1 MEIDVK
7 IIEDLEIAITK
18 AFDNPELK
26 RIVQY
31 SQGVKLIELADG
43 KNFPDTVY
51 SLVTNE
57 NTNIT
62 KLIFKA
68 VEYNPKNEHLQNFV
82 HKHIKYFLGCSE
94 SHIQKEFIISLLK
107 ILYEISNFDF
117 QSVIDS
123 FKSSLPTKATLSEK
137 IKFHLKDT
145 KVSSCV
151 KIYLILTFLLNDYPY
166 LEDRQ
171 VLRIFFFVNNLLAN
185 ISDRQLQQEL
195 KNWQD
200 RARDQG
206 YQLPKEKSSS
216 TNNENKD
223 PCTWQPYLSIVIKK
237 LSSPDSDRYSLL
249 GYLILENI
257 NNRNQKPDLIPLQ
270 NYIVVNNRK
279 TDDNTT
285 IPNYK
290 SSKQFN
296 FSFSQSKTEAG
307 KKNLAKQLKMLIEE
321 SYDKIRGIRER
332 RIRKNLIIEFF
343 LPGNYLFENVD
354 RWKIPYGIGCGE
366 FIELGKKYN
375 VIVRSYDRLNSS
387 EFITILEQN
396 WQKIEK
402 IIDCLQD
409 DINEQELIK
418 YHQTYYTN
426 LNSMS
431 GRGQKI
437 ATKMKS
443 KIGLKLICKP
453 PKSGESC
460 SGLVNAIL
468 ESGVPIIIW
477 AKCQDI
483 PDQNLFNKL
492 NQFFAPKSIKKIN
505 NLANIVYEQRVKAF
519 EAIDTLKNNQI
530 EEEIKDIEKDSATE
544 PDPNEYFGYY
554 LTIYFEET
562 NRLSKLHDY
571 LKDNIQ
577 NNKLRLGA

>member
-1 MEIDVK
+1 MGIPGDIQNELINALIYAFPNKQKLKMMLKLKLNFTLTIDSNDISEILFELIDNNQ
-7 IIEDLEIAITK
+7 LEINRLIRGALRS
-18 AFDNPELK
+18 NPNNKE
-26 RIVQY
+26 I
-31 SQGVKLIELADG
+31 
-43 KNFPDTVY
+43 
-51 SLVTNE
+51 
-57 NTNIT
+57 
-62 KLIFKA
+62 
-68 VEYNPKNEHLQNFV
+68 QNFV
-82 HKHIKYFLGCSE
+82 KNHIEFLGLNRGE
-94 SHIQKEFIISLLK
+94 VIKKNLTNHLISILEEIKNFDCVVNALKK
-107 ILYEISNFDF
+107 ILPDRRSSYILEDIKNLDNPRIDKSIKIFLILEI
-117 QSVIDS
+117 I
-123 FKSSLPTKATLSEK
+123 
-137 IKFHLKDT
+137 LKDY
-145 KVSSCV
+145 S
-151 KIYLILTFLLNDYPY
+151 YDADNQELLI
-166 LEDRQ
+166 
-171 VLRIFFFVNNLLAN
+171 IFVFIADLLAN
-185 ISDRQLQQEL
+185 ISDPQLQQKL

-216 TNNENKD
+216 TNNENKNT
-223 PCTWQPYLSIVIKK
+223 CTWQPYLSIVIKK
-237 LSSPDSDRYSLL
+237 LSSPDPDRYSLS

-296 FSFSQSKTEAG
+296 FSFSQSKTEPD
-307 KKNLAKQLKMLIEE
+307 KKNLAKQLKILIEE

-332 RIRKNLIIEFF
+332 RISKNLIIEFF
-343 LPGNYLFENVD
+343 LPSKYLFENVD
-354 RWKIPYGIGCGE
+354 CWKIPYGIGCGE

-402 IIDCLQD
+402 IIERLQD
-409 DINEQELIK
+409 DINEQELTK

-483 PDQNLFNKL
+483 PDQNLFNKF

-544 PDPNEYFGYY
+544 PDPNQYFGYY